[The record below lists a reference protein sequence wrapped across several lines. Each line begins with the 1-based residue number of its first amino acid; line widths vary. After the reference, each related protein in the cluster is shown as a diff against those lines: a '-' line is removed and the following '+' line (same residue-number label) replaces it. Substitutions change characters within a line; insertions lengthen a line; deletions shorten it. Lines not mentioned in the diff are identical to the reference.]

1 MRIELVILLV
11 GGVLAYNVY
20 TDGKL
25 FKTVMSYKKYYT
37 IGGIVLGALV
47 LTWLFRKNPT
57 QATEMLYTTNE
68 YLKYFPVDGG
78 TSKML
83 SPILDFTLKRG
94 GGGGGGGGLTTGY
107 SGGGGGGGAGGGVP
121 VQRQQPVVYVD
132 ADGGVK
138 QRFKRSVSESKKRFV
153 AARQNWLCGKCG
165 NMLQATYEI
174 DHVVR
179 LDRGGSNDISNL
191 SALCPSCHRDKT
203 LQENF

>member
-20 TDGKL
+20 TDGK
-25 FKTVMSYKKYYT
+25 FYKMAMSYKKYYT

-68 YLKYFPVDGG
+68 YLKYMPVDGG

-94 GGGGGGGGLTTGY
+94 GGGGPTGF
-107 SGGGGGGGAGGGVP
+107 SGGGGYRNGAP
-121 VQRQQPVVYVD
+121 VQRQQPVVSVD
-132 ADGGVK
+132 ADGGVR

-153 AARQNWLCGKCG
+153 AARQNWLCEKCG

-191 SALCPSCHRDKT
+191 SALCPSCHRNKT

>member
-1 MRIELVILLV
+1 MRIELIILLV

-25 FKTVMSYKKYYT
+25 YKMAMSYKKYYT

-68 YLKYFPVDGG
+68 YLKYLPVDGG

-94 GGGGGGGGLTTGY
+94 GGGGPTGF
-107 SGGGGGGGAGGGVP
+107 SGGNIREQQIP
-121 VQRQQPVVYVD
+121 VQRQQPVVYMD
-132 ADGGVK
+132 ADGGIK

-153 AARQNWLCGKCG
+153 AARQNWLCQSCG

-191 SALCPSCHRDKT
+191 SALCVSCHKNKT

>member
-37 IGGIVLGALV
+37 IGGIVLGALT
-47 LTWLFRKNPT
+47 LTWLFRKNPV

-83 SPILDFTLKRG
+83 SPILDFTLKRNG
-94 GGGGGGGGLTTGY
+94 GGGQQMNGGYGQIRE
-107 SGGGGGGGAGGGVP
+107 P
-121 VQRQQPVVYVD
+121 VTRQQPIVAVD
-132 ADGGVK
+132 SDGSIR

-153 AARQNWLCGKCG
+153 AARQNWLCEKCG

-174 DHVVR
+174 DHIVR
-179 LDRGGSNDISNL
+179 LDRGGSNDVSNL
-191 SALCPSCHRDKT
+191 SALCVSCHKNKT

>member
-1 MRIELVILLV
+1 MRIELVIMFV

-25 FKTVMSYKKYYT
+25 YKTVMGYKKYYT

-68 YLKYFPVDGG
+68 YLKYMPVDGG

-94 GGGGGGGGLTTGY
+94 GGQVPSGF
-107 SGGGGGGGAGGGVP
+107 SGGGGGGGGGGGVW
-121 VQRQQPVVYVD
+121 
-132 ADGGVK
+132 GGV
-138 QRFKRSVSESKKRFV
+138 
-153 AARQNWLCGKCG
+153 ARQKGK
-165 NMLQATYEI
+165 TRRE
-174 DHVVR
+174 
-179 LDRGGSNDISNL
+179 
-191 SALCPSCHRDKT
+191 
-203 LQENF
+203 

>member
-11 GGVLAYNVY
+11 GGIMAYNVY

-25 FKTVMSYKKYYT
+25 YKTVMGYKKYYT

-68 YLKYFPVDGG
+68 YLKYLPVDGG

-83 SPILDFTLKRG
+83 TPILDFTLKR
-94 GGGGGGGGLTTGY
+94 
-107 SGGGGGGGAGGGVP
+107 SGGGGTTGVYGGGSFEQKIP

-153 AARQNWLCGKCG
+153 AARQNWLCEKCG

-174 DHVVR
+174 DHIVR

-191 SALCPSCHRDKT
+191 SALCVSCHKNKT

>member
-1 MRIELVILLV
+1 MRVELIILLI
-11 GGVLAYNVY
+11 GGILAYNVY

-25 FKTVMSYKKYYT
+25 YKMAMSYKKYYT
-37 IGGIVLGALV
+37 IAGIVLGALV

-68 YLKYFPVDGG
+68 YLKYLPVDGG

-94 GGGGGGGGLTTGY
+94 GQAPTGF
-107 SGGGGGGGAGGGVP
+107 SGGGGGGGRGQYVP
-121 VQRQQPVVYVD
+121 VQRQQPVVFVD
-132 ADGGVK
+132 ENGSVK

-153 AARQNWLCGKCG
+153 AARQNWLCEKCG

-174 DHVVR
+174 DHIVR

-191 SALCPSCHRDKT
+191 SALCVSCHKNKT

>member
-25 FKTVMSYKKYYT
+25 YKMAMSYKKYYT

-68 YLKYFPVDGG
+68 YLKYMPVDGG

-94 GGGGGGGGLTTGY
+94 GGGPTGSFGGSSGGGGLG
-107 SGGGGGGGAGGGVP
+107 SGVGS
-121 VQRQQPVVYVD
+121 VQRQQPVVSVD
-132 ADGGVK
+132 ADGGVR

-165 NMLQATYEI
+165 NLLQATYEI

-191 SALCPSCHRDKT
+191 SALCPSCHRSKT
-203 LQENF
+203 LVENF